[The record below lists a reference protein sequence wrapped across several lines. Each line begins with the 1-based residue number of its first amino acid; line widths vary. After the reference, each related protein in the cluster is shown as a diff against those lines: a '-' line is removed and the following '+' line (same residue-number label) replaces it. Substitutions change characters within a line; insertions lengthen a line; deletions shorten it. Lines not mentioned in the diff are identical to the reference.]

1 MVAHIAG
8 MDLELIIIFLTCFL
22 SVTTLALLQYW
33 FGEKAEFAGYSIR
46 LRHRYIDWGK
56 TSNCQYYTD
65 LYFESFG
72 EKYDE
77 EQLEELFV
85 RFGNINSWEMIN
97 MRDKTERSR
106 KVGFVSYELH
116 EFAALVTKELNG
128 KVTV

>member
-1 MVAHIAG
+1 

-33 FGEKAEFAGYSIR
+33 FGEKAEFEGYIVSDFVIGTSTGAKPATASI
-46 LRHRYIDWGK
+46 
-56 TSNCQYYTD
+56 TPAD

-97 MRDKTERSR
+97 MRDKTGQGRLDSSAT
-106 KVGFVSYELH
+106 SYTSLLLWSLKNSM
-116 EFAALVTKELNG
+116 AR
-128 KVTV
+128 

>member
-1 MVAHIAG
+1 MRKRN
-8 MDLELIIIFLTCFL
+8 
-22 SVTTLALLQYW
+22 LQVIVSD
-33 FGEKAEFAGYSIR
+33 FVIGTSTGAKPATASI
-46 LRHRYIDWGK
+46 
-56 TSNCQYYTD
+56 TPAD
-65 LYFESFG
+65 LYFESIG

-116 EFAALVTKELNG
+116 EFAALFTKELNG